1 MNEEKLKAFRDLCKE
16 ADEHLCDADYKDYV
30 YQIGKF
36 VLDEVTYSGFAVK
49 LEEGYVVEV

>member
-1 MNEEKLKAFRDLCKE
+1 MNEEKLKELRRLCEE
-16 ADEHLCDADYKDYV
+16 AEAHLCDADYKDYV

-36 VLDEVTYSGFAVK
+36 VLDEVTYSGFAIK

>member
-1 MNEEKLKAFRDLCKE
+1 MDEEKLKELRRLCRE
-16 ADEHLCDADYKDYV
+16 AEAHLCDADYKDYV

>member
-1 MNEEKLKAFRDLCKE
+1 MNEEKLKELRRLCKE
-16 ADEHLCDADYKDYV
+16 AESHLCDTDYKDYV

-49 LEEGYVVEV
+49 LEEGYVTEV